1 MKPVDFTKLSV
12 VKGNKIYYL
21 KPSFK
26 HSKPGIYVSTQDVV
40 DATGRSIRTV
50 QAWCHNNNIVATKI
64 YDIDRG
70 TFSWRIRTYR

>member
-12 VKGNKIYYL
+12 VKGSKVYYL
-21 KPSFK
+21 KPNFK
-26 HSKPGIYVSTQDVV
+26 HSRPGIYVSTQDVA

-50 QAWCHNNNIVATKI
+50 QACCHNNDIVATKI
-64 YDIDRG
+64 YDVDRN